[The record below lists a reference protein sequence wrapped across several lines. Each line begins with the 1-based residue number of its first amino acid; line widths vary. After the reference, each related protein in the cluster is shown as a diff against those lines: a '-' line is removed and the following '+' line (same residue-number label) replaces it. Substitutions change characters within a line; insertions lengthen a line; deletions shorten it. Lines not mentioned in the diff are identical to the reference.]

1 MKPCK
6 TFQRLINVRLA
17 KLLIILG
24 ILTTAVFFADQM
36 GLATGITQKLTL
48 PFKVAALYLE
58 EPDKRLLM
66 PVEGV
71 AHRQVADTWGG
82 PRSGGRKHQG
92 QDIFAKRGTRI
103 YSATD
108 GYVIRVGE
116 NQLGG
121 NTVFVM
127 GSGGRSY
134 YYAHLDKYAEGLSVG
149 QHVTPETVLG
159 YVGDTGNAKGTP
171 PHLHFGVYTSGG
183 ALNPL
188 PLLKDRE

>member
-1 MKPCK
+1 VRALK
-6 TFQRLINVRLA
+6 FLIT
-17 KLLIILG
+17 LIIL
-24 ILTTAVFFADQM
+24 TAAVFFADQM
-36 GLATGITQKLTL
+36 GFARGITQKLIL

-71 AHRQVADTWGG
+71 THRQVADTWGG

-108 GYVIRVGE
+108 GYVIRIGE

-127 GSGGRSY
+127 GAGGRSY
-134 YYAHLDKYAEGLSVG
+134 YYAHLDEYAEGLSVG
-149 QHVTPETVLG
+149 QPVTPETVLG

-171 PHLHFGVYTSGG
+171 PHLHFGVYGSGG